1 MPSACPPCTPRVF
14 LWHLSG
20 KRPGFRGIGKLGFQW
35 LANGALRELSRRS
48 PSGLRRIAM
57 YYYFLPLE
65 SMACAIQLASYL
77 LTLVTAT
84 FAFLWVRP

>member
-1 MPSACPPCTPRVF
+1 
-14 LWHLSG
+14 
-20 KRPGFRGIGKLGFQW
+20 
-35 LANGALRELSRRS
+35 
-48 PSGLRRIAM
+48 M